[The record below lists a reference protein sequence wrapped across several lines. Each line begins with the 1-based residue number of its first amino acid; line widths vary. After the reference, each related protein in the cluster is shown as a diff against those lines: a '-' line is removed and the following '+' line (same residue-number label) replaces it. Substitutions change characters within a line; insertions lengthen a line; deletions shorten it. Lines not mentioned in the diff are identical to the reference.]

1 MIIAGAS
8 VAGRMHE
15 DVGLGCQDAHASA
28 VLPDD
33 AVVLVVADGMGSAP
47 LAAVGASIVVS
58 AVVDAAKKSTVG
70 CGPSELIA
78 AARAA
83 LEAEATRR
91 SCPIADLATTLIV
104 ASWREG
110 IVEVAHV
117 GDGAVV
123 ACAKGCTFLLSAP
136 EPTEYVNE
144 TTPLTSPGWDERIR
158 GSAARDVSF
167 VALLTDGL
175 QRLVLRRA
183 GTDVVPVHAFFD
195 PVRARAPSASDQ
207 DIAALLASERLRLA
221 DPDDKTLLLATIEVA
236 RV

>member
-28 VLPDD
+28 ILPDS

-58 AVVDAAKKSTVG
+58 AVVEAAKTSTLG

-83 LEAEATRR
+83 LEAEAVRR
-91 SCPIADLATTLIV
+91 SCLIADLATTLIV

-110 IVEVAHV
+110 IVEVAHI

-123 ACAKGCTFLLSAP
+123 AHANGSTFLLSAP

-144 TTPLTSPGWDERIR
+144 TTPLTSPGWDARIR
-158 GSAARDVSF
+158 GSAAREVSF

-175 QRLVLRRA
+175 QRLVLRRV
-183 GTDVVPVHAFFD
+183 GMDVVPVDAFFD
-195 PVRARAPSASDQ
+195 PIRARAPSLSDP
-207 DIAALLASERLRLA
+207 DLAALLSSERLRSA
-221 DPDDKTLLLATIEVA
+221 DPDDKTLLIATTEVV